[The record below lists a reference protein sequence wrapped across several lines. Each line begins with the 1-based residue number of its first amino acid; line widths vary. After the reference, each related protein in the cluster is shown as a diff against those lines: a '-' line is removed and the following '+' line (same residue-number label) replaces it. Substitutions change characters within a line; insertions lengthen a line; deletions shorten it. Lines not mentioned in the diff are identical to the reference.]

1 MVSAQDQGPS
11 DMNSLPWGSISVAY
25 MLGLFV
31 TFLQAAPEAFDRC
44 YQFSYCTS
52 LVMENVAW
60 SLVWPAY
67 WLMS

>member
-1 MVSAQDQGPS
+1 MR
-11 DMNSLPWGSISVAY
+11 SLPWGSLSVVY
-25 MLGLFV
+25 LSGLFA
-31 TFLQAAPEAFDRC
+31 TFMMSAPDAFDRC
-44 YQFSYCTS
+44 YYMSYCTS

>member
-1 MVSAQDQGPS
+1 M
-11 DMNSLPWGSISVAY
+11 AY
-25 MLGLFV
+25 MFGLFV